1 MIIVFCFF
9 CFKQKTAYEM
19 RISDWSSDVCSSDL
33 GRVPAG
39 SSIRHHLLDV
49 LLRLSSSAAAGWRF
63 EAARCGRKA
72 QNGGKPSPGGLVGVA
87 PPRLCSGRV
96 SPGSEEQ
103 TSELQSIMRLSYG
116 VFCVKKQKSYDLNK
130 KTKNITTYSTV
141 SKK

>member
-72 QNGGKPSPGGLVGVA
+72 QNGGKPSPGRLVGVA
-87 PPRLCSGRV
+87 RPRLCSGRLSQQISEAWRTRPMAGEV
-96 SPGSEEQ
+96 DARLAKLGLETIGSASCRER
-103 TSELQSIMRLSYG
+103 LCQS
-116 VFCVKKQKSYDLNK
+116 V
-130 KTKNITTYSTV
+130 
-141 SKK
+141 